1 VKLFGKWG
9 KRHPK
14 VIVLGGD
21 GMEPSLVERWIAS
34 GDLPNFAR
42 LRAAGHYSHLGTT
55 VPAESPVAWSS
66 FISGKNPGKTSIF
79 DFLERSPED
88 YLPRLSITSL
98 KPSPIG
104 KPEVINNRKGGALW
118 DYLSRAGRTVTII
131 QVPVTFPPEKVR
143 GRMMSGLGVP
153 DLRGS
158 WGTSFY
164 YATDLDGN
172 SSTELGGRNVKLALE
187 GGRAELSLEG
197 PRDAKLPMRFEVLD
211 DARLRITVGGVA
223 REVALEQWSDWFE
236 VAFPIMPLFSAHGIV
251 RFYVRAIRPE
261 LRVYQSAI
269 NFHPKNPP
277 FAITHPGGWSG
288 ELAEEIGLYKTLGWA
303 TDTWG
308 LNEGR
313 LDEKAFLEDLH
324 YAFDKR
330 IEITM
335 SALRKM
341 DSDLVISVMN
351 STDRVQH
358 MFWRFLDREHPL
370 YSPEGERLWG
380 GKILEVY
387 QKLDRLLGEVMAFMG
402 EDTTLF
408 VLSDHGFHS
417 FRRAVNINT
426 WLHQNGWLALK
437 QEGVREKEFT
447 LTDLTSGGT
456 FWPNVDWAKTRA
468 YSMGLGKVYLNLA
481 GREAEG
487 IVGPGKEAR
496 DVREAIERALYDLA
510 DRPNGGAK
518 TPGSRAPSNG
528 AGASVNVV
536 RKVYRPEEIFSG
548 EYVGKAGDLI
558 VGFKGGYRVSWQT
571 ALGGIPPE
579 VFADNARKWSG
590 DHCSFD
596 PDITCGTLLCNRALP
611 LAPATPS
618 IMDLAPTI
626 LKLLGVPLPPDLD
639 GKPLL

>member
-1 VKLFGKWG
+1 MKLFGRWG

-21 GMEPSLVERWIAS
+21 GMEPSLVEKWIAS

-42 LRAAGHYSHLGTT
+42 LRASGHHSHLGTT

-88 YLPRLSITSL
+88 YLPRLSITSV
-98 KPSPIG
+98 KPSAIG

-118 DYLSRAGRTVTII
+118 DYLSRAGRTVSII

-164 YATDLDGN
+164 YATDLESD
-172 SSTELGGRNVKLALE
+172 SSTELGGRNVRLVLSD
-187 GGRAELSLEG
+187 GGAELKLLG
-197 PRDAKLPMRFEVLD
+197 PRDITLPLRFEVVD
-211 DARLRITVGGVA
+211 DTHVRIVAGGADRV
-223 REVALEQWSDWFE
+223 VALETWSEWFE
-236 VAFPIMPLFSAHGIV
+236 VAFPVNPLFSARGIV
-251 RFYVRAIRPE
+251 RFYPRAIRPH

-277 FAITHPGGWSG
+277 FAITYPAGWSS
-288 ELAEEIGLYKTLGWA
+288 ELVDEIGLFKTLGWA

-324 YAFDKR
+324 FAFDKR
-330 IEITM
+330 IEITL

-370 YSPEGERLWG
+370 YSADGERLWG
-380 GKILEVY
+380 GEILKVY
-387 QKLDRLLGEVMAFMG
+387 QKFDRFLGEVMKFMG

-437 QEGVREKEFT
+437 NPETVDREFT
-447 LTDLTSGGT
+447 LSDLTGGGT
-456 FWPNVDWAKTRA
+456 FWPNVDWSKTRA

-487 IVGPGKEAR
+487 IVGHGKEAR
-496 DVREAIERALYDLA
+496 ELREAIEKALYGLKD
-510 DRPNGGAK
+510 
-518 TPGSRAPSNG
+518 TPSGRAPE
-528 AGASVNVV
+528 NVV
-536 RKVYRPEEIFSG
+536 RKIYRPEEIFSG
-548 EYVGKAGDLI
+548 EYVHKSGDLI
-558 VGFKGGYRVSWQT
+558 VGFVDGYRVSWQT
-571 ALGGIPPE
+571 ALGGIPSE
-579 VFADNARKWSG
+579 VFTENARKWSG

-596 PDITCGTLLCNRALP
+596 PEITCGTLLCNRALP
-611 LAPATPS
+611 LADATPS

-626 LKLLGVPLPPDLD
+626 LKLLGVPIPPDLD